1 MKILSCPLQAG
12 KALGS
17 ALMLAACLA
26 GSMATNVFPQGVEA
40 SEYQVKAAFLY
51 HFAKFVEWPSD
62 PGGNPGPI
70 SICVLGNDPFG
81 GTLDEAIKGKTVNG
95 RELVARRYKQ
105 VKETT
110 TCQIVFISSSDKKV
124 LRPILESLIRPGA
137 LTVGET
143 EGFAQLGGIINLTL
157 EDNRV
162 HFEIN
167 VDAAERAR
175 LKISS
180 KLLNLA
186 KIVRDGGA
194 GGQH

>member
-1 MKILSCPLQAG
+1 MRYREVLTLSAFRR
-12 KALGS
+12 
-17 ALMLAACLA
+17 ACLL
-26 GSMATNVFPQGVEA
+26 ATWVIASSAPHSGVRA
-40 SEYQVKAAFLY
+40 QSPSEYQIKAVFLY
-51 HFAKFVEWPSD
+51 NFAKFVEWPSD

-70 SICVLGNDPFG
+70 SICVLGDDPFG

-124 LRPILESLIRPGA
+124 LRSILERLIRPGA

-143 EGFAQLGGIINLTL
+143 EGFAQLGGVINLTL

-162 HFEIN
+162 HIEVN

-186 KIVRDGGA
+186 KIVRDGGDA
-194 GGQH
+194 GQH